1 MRHNPSRVAYVRAQ
15 HFILIRK
22 VAMHL
27 IANEETIDRLVVQGV
42 SILKAFHATH
52 YNDPRGNESEFLR
65 GSFAGWRSTLHTEY
79 HAGAEEIVDR
89 AVAKSGLSIPR
100 GEDCP
105 TLLRAEHNC

>member
-1 MRHNPSRVAYVRAQ
+1 
-15 HFILIRK
+15 
-22 VAMHL
+22 MHL
-27 IANEETIDRLVVQGV
+27 IANQETIDRLVLQGV
-42 SILKAFHATH
+42 LLLQAFHAKN

-79 HAGAEEIVDR
+79 HEGGEEIVDR

-105 TLLRAEHNC
+105 TFLRGEHNC

>member
-1 MRHNPSRVAYVRAQ
+1 LSGSNSIGVTDFCKPSIAQ
-15 HFILIRK
+15 RMET
-22 VAMHL
+22 MHL

-42 SILKAFHATH
+42 LLLQAFHARH
-52 YNDPRGNESEFLR
+52 FDDPRGNESEFLR

-79 HAGAEEIVDR
+79 HEDAEEIVDR

-105 TLLRAEHNC
+105 AFRRGEHNC